1 MFDSGSQENLMSK
14 HIVNQL
20 GLETQNHPRPYPLG
34 WINKSTQ
41 IHKAMSVKICN
52 YI

>member
-1 MFDSGSQENLMSK
+1 MIDSGSQENLISE

-20 GLETQNHPRPYPLG
+20 GLEAQNHPRPYPLG

-41 IHKAMSVKICN
+41 IHVTK
-52 YI
+52 